1 MLTNDLFNTDYERR
15 LKEGAVDRLEARRI
29 DDLNMKLDDLVQRA
43 KATKDPKHKAALVR
57 EFQKYKAER
66 DSYFGINPKTGMH
79 PSGLLGTT
87 KGALDEVG
95 IGHDIANR
103 AAKIARATPPQ

>member
-1 MLTNDLFNTDYERR
+1 MQVFDLFNTDYERK

-43 KATKDPKHKAALVR
+43 KATKDPKHKAALAR

-66 DSYFGINPKTGMH
+66 DSYFGINPK
-79 PSGLLGTT
+79 
-87 KGALDEVG
+87 K
-95 IGHDIANR
+95 IGR
-103 AAKIARATPPQ
+103 AHV